1 MDILE
6 EGDMEEAIKAA
17 NQIGDDTLMRE
28 AGVTVDQNR
37 FTHGTSKQRVYW
49 FNKGLQSG
57 DFAGCRDLFEL
68 REDQLDPPRRF

>member
-1 MDILE
+1 
-6 EGDMEEAIKAA
+6 MEEAIQAA

-49 FNKGLQSG
+49 FSKGLKSG
-57 DFAGCRDLFEL
+57 DFVACRELFEVP
-68 REDQLDPPRRF
+68 ESQLDPRNRR